1 MPAYEE
7 FDDPDISAA
16 YYDEAAQSLIVYFR
30 RGGART
36 YSGITPALHARFLR
50 TLDLD
55 LVADASEAAAA
66 GALDA
71 LGLILDDA
79 DELEDLDLQTRFDSV
94 ASSAIRAMQYT
105 PSAQNLIVYFQDG
118 AVYSYGSISERVYEA
133 MKSSTSIGRFFNK
146 KIR

>member
-1 MPAYEE
+1 MPRFDEL
-7 FDDPDISAA
+7 DDPDLKEA
-16 YYDEAAQSLIVYFR
+16 YYDEAGQTLIVYFV

-36 YSGITPALHARFLR
+36 YTGITPALYARFLR

-55 LVADASEAAAA
+55 LVAEASEAAAA
-66 GALDA
+66 GALSA

-79 DELEDLDLQTRFDSV
+79 DELEDLDLQTRFDNV
-94 ASSAIRAMQYT
+94 TSSAIRAMQYT